1 MARRKRMRPRMRK
14 YTLRDFEKQFP
25 DDAACLEWLKGY
37 LYPDGIHCKR
47 CDRVTLHHRAGTRPS
62 YCCDRC
68 GNHVHPMAGTIYEKS
83 STPLRLW
90 FYAIFLMASTRCGI
104 SAKQL
109 ERELGVTYK
118 TAWRMFKQIR
128 SMLAENRGPLTG
140 EVEIDETYVGGR
152 KRAQGGKRGRGTP
165 GKVPVL
171 GIIQRQGSA
180 VVNAVPDLKGTTMMP
195 IIQAT
200 VPSKET
206 QLYTDELPT
215 YEQLTWMGYPHKTIR
230 HGDRIYVKGDTHT
243 NTVEGFWGLF
253 KPGIKGVYRRVS
265 PKYLQTYL
273 NEYVFRY
280 NRRHDEQPMFLSFLG
295 QVERHADLRA

>member
-1 MARRKRMRPRMRK
+1 MARAGARMRR
-14 YTLRDFEKQFP
+14 YTIKDFEKQFP
-25 DDAACLEWLKGY
+25 DDAACLEWLKDY

-47 CDRVTLHHRAGTRPS
+47 CDRVTLHHRANTRPS

-140 EVEIDETYVGGR
+140 EVEIDEAYI
-152 KRAQGGKRGRGTP
+152 GGKKHVAP
-165 GKVPVL
+165 
-171 GIIQRQGSA
+171 RQTGA
-180 VVNAVPDLKGTTMMP
+180 RPWDA
-195 IIQAT
+195 
-200 VPSKET
+200 
-206 QLYTDELPT
+206 
-215 YEQLTWMGYPHKTIR
+215 W
-230 HGDRIYVKGDTHT
+230 
-243 NTVEGFWGLF
+243 
-253 KPGIKGVYRRVS
+253 
-265 PKYLQTYL
+265 
-273 NEYVFRY
+273 
-280 NRRHDEQPMFLSFLG
+280 
-295 QVERHADLRA
+295 

>member
-1 MARRKRMRPRMRK
+1 MARAGARMRR
-14 YTLRDFEKQFP
+14 YTIKDFGKQFP
-25 DDAACLEWLKGY
+25 DDASCLEWLKNY

-47 CDRVTLHHRAGTRPS
+47 CDRVTLHHRASTRQS

-128 SMLAENRGPLTG
+128 SMLGEHRGPLTG
-140 EVEIDETYVGGR
+140 EVEIDETYIGGR
-152 KRAQGGKRGRGTP
+152 KRAVEGKRGRGTQ
-165 GKVPVL
+165 GKTPVL
-171 GIIQRQGSA
+171 GIVQREGSA
-180 VVNAVPDLKGTTMMP
+180 VARALPDVKAETMMP
-195 IIQAT
+195 IIRAT
-200 VPSKET
+200 VPSTET
-206 QLYTDELPT
+206 RIFTDELPT
-215 YEQLTWMGYPHKTIR
+215 YERLTWMGYPHKTIR
-230 HGDRIYVKGDTHT
+230 HGDGIYVKGDTHT

-273 NEYVFRY
+273 NEYTFRY
-280 NRRHDEQPMFLSFLG
+280 NRRFQEQPMFLSFLSRVH
-295 QVERHADLRA
+295 QA

>member
-1 MARRKRMRPRMRK
+1 MRR

-25 DDAACLEWLKGY
+25 DDVACLEWLKDY
-37 LYPDGIHCKR
+37 LYPDGIPCKR
-47 CDRVTLHHRAGTRPS
+47 CQRVTLHHRANTRPS

-68 GNHVHPMAGTIYEKS
+68 GDHVHPMTGTIYEKS

-90 FYAIFLMASTRCGI
+90 FYAIFVMASTRCGI

-140 EVEIDETYVGGR
+140 EVEIDETFVGG
-152 KRAQGGKRGRGTP
+152 KKHLPPGQQGRGRGAL

-171 GIIQRQGSA
+171 GIVQRGGSA
-180 VVNAVPDLKGTTMMP
+180 IAKALPDLKAATMMP
-195 IIQAT
+195 PIFEAI
-200 VPSKET
+200 PSKST
-206 QLYTDELPT
+206 TVYTDEFPM
-215 YEQLTWMGYPHKTIR
+215 YDRLTWAGYPHKSIR
-230 HGDRIYVKGDTHT
+230 HGDGIYVKGDTHT

-273 NEYVFRY
+273 NEYAFRY

-295 QVERHADLRA
+295 QIRKAEVAEAVDSLG